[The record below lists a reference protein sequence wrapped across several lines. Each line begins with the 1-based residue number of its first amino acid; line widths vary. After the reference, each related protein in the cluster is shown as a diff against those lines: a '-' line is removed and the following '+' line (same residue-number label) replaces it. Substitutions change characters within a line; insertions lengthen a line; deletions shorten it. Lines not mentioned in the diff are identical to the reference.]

1 MQDIII
7 TPTAIGQICKIENLF
22 EDENPNDVYIVTED
36 PTPFDLEDSIYVTN
50 LSDLQKNLH
59 APLFTPQ
66 HAVAK
71 GDLNVIADSL
81 EGYINSFNHK

>member
-7 TPTAIGQICKIENLF
+7 TPTAIGQICKIANPF

-50 LSDLQKNLH
+50 LSDLQKNQD
-59 APLFTPQ
+59 APLLTPQ

-71 GDLNVIADSL
+71 GDLKVIADSL
-81 EGYINSFNHK
+81 EDYIASWNG